1 MANLNPL
8 SRPLADA
15 DADAYQIGVDEFRRE
30 SDGLEL
36 IASENHTSRAVRE
49 AMSTYLT
56 NKYAEGYPGAR
67 YYGGCE
73 VVDRAENLA
82 RSRVLQ
88 IFGAAHANV
97 QPHSGAQ
104 ANQAVYQALL
114 QYGDSVLAMDLNHG
128 GHLTHGHPKN
138 FSGVFFKFTGYGVDP
153 ETGLIN
159 YDLVRTKAKELRPR
173 MIVAGASAY
182 ARAIDFAIFGEI
194 AKEVGA
200 LFFVDMAHPAGLVAA
215 KIHPD
220 PVPHADAVTFTTHK
234 TMRGPR
240 GGTILCKEEHKKK
253 IDSAL
258 FPGVQGGPLMH
269 VILAK
274 AVSFGEALQ
283 PSFLEYQKQ
292 VKKNAARLAEKLLE
306 LGFKLVSGGT
316 DNHLVL
322 VDCRSKGITGKDAEA
337 ALHKAGL
344 TVNKNLIPGDPEKPM
359 VTSGVRIGTP
369 AVTTRGLKE
378 KEIDQ
383 VAKWINSAV
392 AARADD
398 AALAKINADVVD
410 MCRIDRKSVV

>member
-1 MANLNPL
+1 MTQPNPG
-8 SRPLADA
+8 SRPLQEADPEC
-15 DADAYQIGVDEFRRE
+15 YQIGVDEFRRE
-30 SDGLEL
+30 SEGLEL

-73 VVDRAENLA
+73 VVDRAEDLA
-82 RSRVLQ
+82 RKRILQ
-88 IFGAAHANV
+88 IFAAQHANV

-114 QYGDSVLAMDLNHG
+114 QHGDPVLAMDLNHG

-138 FSGVFFKFTGYGVDP
+138 FSGIFFKFTGYGVNP
-153 ETGLIN
+153 ETGLID
-159 YDLVRTKAKELRPR
+159 YDVVRAKARELRPR

-182 ARAIDFAIFGEI
+182 PRAIDFAIFGEI
-194 AKEVGA
+194 AREVGA

-215 KIHPD
+215 KLHPD

-240 GGTILCKEEHKKK
+240 GGTILCREEHKKK

-274 AVSFGEALQ
+274 AVSFGEALG
-283 PSFLEYQKQ
+283 PSFITYQTQ
-292 VKKNAARLAEKLLE
+292 VKKNAQRLAASLLA
-306 LGFKLVSGGT
+306 LGFRLVSGGT

-322 VDCRSKGITGKDAEA
+322 IDCRSKSITGRDAEL

-359 VTSGVRIGTP
+359 VTSGIRVGTP

-378 KEIDQ
+378 NEIDQ
-383 VAKWINSAV
+383 IARWIDAAIAV
-392 AARADD
+392 RADD
-398 AALAKINADVVD
+398 TKLAKIRAEVGDF
-410 MCRIDRKSVV
+410 CRMYPIP

>member
-1 MANLNPL
+1 MSQTHGKGL
-8 SRPLADA
+8 PLAEADPDA
-15 DADAYQIGVDEFRRE
+15 HRIAIDEFERE

-49 AMSTYLT
+49 AMSSYLT
-56 NKYAEGYPGAR
+56 NKYAEGYPAAR

-73 VVDRAENLA
+73 VVDRAESLA
-82 RSRVLQ
+82 RERCLA
-88 IFGAAHANV
+88 IFGGGHCNV

-114 QYGDSVLAMDLNHG
+114 TAGDAVLAMDLNHG

-138 FSGVFFKFTGYGVDP
+138 FSGIFFKFTGYGVNP
-153 ETGLIN
+153 ETGRID
-159 YDLVRTKAKELRPR
+159 YDVVREKAKQLRPK

-182 ARAIDFAIFGEI
+182 PRAIDFAVFGEI

-215 KIHPD
+215 KLHPD

-240 GGTILCKEEHKKK
+240 GGTILCKPEIQKK

-274 AVSFGEALQ
+274 AVAFGEALK
-283 PSFLEYQKQ
+283 PAFREYQSQ
-292 VKKNAARLAEKLLE
+292 VKKNAARLAEQLLAR
-306 LGFKLVSGGT
+306 GFKLVSGGT
-316 DNHLVL
+316 DNHMVL
-322 VDCRSKGITGKDAEA
+322 VDCRSKGITGKDGEA
-337 ALHKAGL
+337 ALNKAGL
-344 TVNKNLIPGDPEKPM
+344 TVNKNLIPNDPEKPM
-359 VTSGVRIGTP
+359 VTSGIRIGTP
-369 AVTTRGLKE
+369 AVTSRGLRE
-378 KEIDQ
+378 AEIDRV
-383 VAKWINSAV
+383 VAWIDAAI
-392 AARADD
+392 AARADE
-398 AALAKINADVVD
+398 AKLAKVRAEVRDF
-410 MCRIDRKSVV
+410 CKGYPLP

>member
-1 MANLNPL
+1 MAPQNPG
-8 SRPLADA
+8 SRPLQEADPEC
-15 DADAYQIGVDEFRRE
+15 YQIGVDEFVRE

-73 VVDRAENLA
+73 VVDRAEDLA
-82 RSRVLQ
+82 RKRVLQ
-88 IFGAAHANV
+88 IFGAQHANV

-114 QYGDSVLAMDLNHG
+114 TQGDSVLAMDLNHG

-138 FSGVFFKFTGYGVDP
+138 FSGVFFKFTGYGVNP
-153 ETGLIN
+153 ETGRID
-159 YDLVRTKAKELRPR
+159 YDIVRAKARELRPK

-182 ARAIDFAIFGEI
+182 ARAIDFSIFGEI

-283 PSFLEYQKQ
+283 PSFKQYQTQ
-292 VKKNAARLAEKLLE
+292 VKKNASRLAEKLLE
-306 LGFKLVSGGT
+306 RGFKLVSGGT

-322 VDCRSKGITGKDAEA
+322 VDCRSKGITGKDAEI
-337 ALHKAGL
+337 ALHHAGL

-359 VTSGVRIGTP
+359 VTSGVRVGTP
-369 AVTTRGLKE
+369 AVTSRGLQE

-383 VAKWINSAV
+383 LALWIDSAV
-392 AARADD
+392 AARAD
-398 AALAKINADVVD
+398 AAKLAKIRAEVTD
-410 MCRIDRKSVV
+410 MCRMFPIP

>member
-1 MANLNPL
+1 MTQANPG
-8 SRPLADA
+8 SRPLQEADSEC
-15 DADAYQIGVDEFRRE
+15 YQIAMDEYRRE
-30 SDGLEL
+30 SEGLEL

-73 VVDRAENLA
+73 VVDRAESLA

-88 IFGAAHANV
+88 IFGAQHANV

-138 FSGVFFKFTGYGVDP
+138 FSGVFFKFTGYGVNP
-153 ETGLIN
+153 ETGKID
-159 YDLVRTKAKELRPR
+159 YDLVRAKARELRPR

-194 AKEVGA
+194 AREVGA

-269 VILAK
+269 VILSK

-283 PSFLEYQKQ
+283 PSFVTYQKQ
-292 VKKNAARLAEKLLE
+292 VKTNAARLAEKLLE

-322 VDCRSKGITGKDAEA
+322 IDCRSKSITGKDAEL
-337 ALHKAGL
+337 ALHHAGL

-359 VTSGVRIGTP
+359 VTSGIRVGTP

-383 VAKWINSAV
+383 IALWIDRAI
-392 AARADD
+392 AARADE
-398 AALAKINADVVD
+398 AKLAKIRDEVKD
-410 MCRIDRKSVV
+410 MCRMYPIP

>member
-1 MANLNPL
+1 M
-8 SRPLADA
+8 SRPLPDA
-15 DADAYQIGVDEFRRE
+15 DAEAYQIGVDEFRRE

-49 AMSTYLT
+49 AMGTYLT

-88 IFGAAHANV
+88 IFGGAHANV

-138 FSGVFFKFTGYGVDP
+138 FSGVFFKFTGYGVHP
-153 ETGLIN
+153 ETGLID
-159 YDLVRTKAKELRPR
+159 YDLVRAKAKELRPR

-182 ARAIDFAIFGEI
+182 ARAINFATFGEI

-283 PSFLEYQKQ
+283 PSFVEYQKQ

-344 TVNKNLIPGDPEKPM
+344 TVNKNLIPGDTEKPM

-383 VAKWINSAV
+383 IANWINSAV
-392 AARADD
+392 AARADE
-398 AALAKINADVVD
+398 AKLAKINAEVVD
-410 MCRIDRKSVV
+410 MCRMYPIP